1 MLGLRRRSQA
11 NSNKAGTTTLTC
23 SWLRVVFSPPLGV
36 DPECPQQACTIDI
49 CARPLNRSVLSEPR
63 IRNTATRGSRTRLR
77 SEQARLL
84 PDDRASSVSFH
95 DIGVGPAHR
104 VNHFARYV
112 GDHYAPGADVFIDRA
127 GQCVAM
133 AMRFPMYGK
142 ITARERL
149 PEGIKAHL
157 LIVFEG

>member
-1 MLGLRRRSQA
+1 MLRRDRA
-11 NSNKAGTTTLTC
+11 ATLTVEASF
-23 SWLRVVFSPPLGV
+23 SWLWIAASIAL
-36 DPECPQQACTIDI
+36 DDPQQLARMMFDVAYINNGDVRHGHGIIDG
-49 CARPLNRSVLSEPR
+49 AAEPVHDPPVAAPRPRRQAFGENFGR
-63 IRNTATRGSRTRLR
+63 RG
-77 SEQARLL
+77 
-84 PDDRASSVSFH
+84 DGDH
-95 DIGVGPAHR
+95 GDIGVGPAHR